1 MRVYASG
8 LRNPVGLAVHPE
20 SKALWAAV
28 NERDMLGDE
37 LVPDYLTSVKEGAFY
52 GWPYAYFG
60 PIEDPRKKGER
71 PDLVAKTI
79 PPDFSL
85 GAHVAPLGLAFYTGA
100 SFPARYR
107 NGAFVALHGSW
118 NRSRFSGYKVV
129 FVPFAAGPAVR
140 TRRRLPHRVHPGR
153 EREHG
158 PWPSRWSGAA
168 RGRLAARGRRW
179 RELRLAGERGEVARA
194 RCSRAATGGRTST
207 RAPFVHPAAERLNL
221 RIAREPLERPLILC
235 WRMAILVNH
244 QHRRPDLLQVSDR
257 PRVRETI
264 AS

>member
-1 MRVYASG
+1 M
-8 LRNPVGLAVHPE
+8 
-20 SKALWAAV
+20 

-85 GAHVAPLGLAFYTGA
+85 GAHVAPLGLAFYSGA
-100 SFPARYR
+100 SFPERYR

-129 FVPFAAGPAVR
+129 FVPFQQGRPSADAEDFLTGFIQDENAS
-140 TRRRLPHRVHPGR
+140 TVHGR
-153 EREHG
+153 PVG
-158 PWPSRWSGAA
+158 LALA
-168 RGRLAARGRRW
+168 RGRLPARGGRW
-179 RELRLAGERGEVARA
+179 GELRVAGERGEV
-194 RCSRAATGGRTST
+194 GRPSSWWQQAEEGDPRT
-207 RAPFVHPAAERLNL
+207 AVDPAAERLDL
-221 RIAREPLERPLILC
+221 RIACEPLESPLILLLANDGS
-235 WRMAILVNH
+235 REPRAPSL
-244 QHRRPDLLQVSDR
+244 RRAAGIRSIAY
-257 PRVRETI
+257 RETI
-264 AS
+264 GP